1 MCGHKDIDSTMGY
14 KGAIYPAETI
24 RAAGRSSPAEE
35 RPAARSRAGAGTS
48 DSRLDVGHGN
58 EGWGRI

>member
-35 RPAARSRAGAGTS
+35 RRAAQPSRCTS

-58 EGWGRI
+58 EG